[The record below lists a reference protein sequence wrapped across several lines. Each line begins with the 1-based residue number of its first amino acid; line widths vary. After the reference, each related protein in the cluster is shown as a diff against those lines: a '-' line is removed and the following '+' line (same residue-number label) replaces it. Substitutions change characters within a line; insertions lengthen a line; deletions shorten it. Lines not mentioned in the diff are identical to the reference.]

1 MNSRHHLRW
10 VLAALLSG
18 AVVLPFLVYATGVE
32 TLGPYS
38 HGGAGSFY
46 ADFLGD
52 LARLRPAAWTLA
64 VGPAVLVLVW
74 RLVKASAGGSSAQ

>member
-1 MNSRHHLRW
+1 L
-10 VLAALLSG
+10 VLAALLFG

-38 HGGAGSFY
+38 RGGAGSFY
-46 ADFLGD
+46 ADFLAD

-64 VGPAVLVLVW
+64 VGPAALVLTW
-74 RLVKASAGGSSAQ
+74 RLFKASVRGSDAQ